1 MTKCRVDKCNNEVT
15 RYPKAGLCDKH
26 YVQLYRHGKILNRTN
41 KDPNEIIE
49 HENYAEIV
57 LYNKKQEEVSRA
69 LIDLEDIDKVKDLK
83 WYMDSRGY
91 AFNGKK
97 RVLLHRLVMDC
108 PNDMIV
114 DHINHNR
121 LDNRKENL
129 RICNSSQNNMNRNK
143 TNRNTSGYTGVC
155 YKPKINKWQSYI
167 TINKKSIHLGY
178 YNTPEE
184 ANEIR
189 KQAEID
195 YFGEYRNKNQKG
207 GGDNSL

>member
-1 MTKCRVDKCNNEVT
+1 M
-15 RYPKAGLCDKH
+15 PLMA
-26 YVQLYRHGKILNRTN
+26 
-41 KDPNEIIE
+41 
-49 HENYAEIV
+49 
-57 LYNKKQEEVSRA
+57 
-69 LIDLEDIDKVKDLK
+69 
-83 WYMDSRGY
+83 
-91 AFNGKK
+91 KK

-108 PNDMIV
+108 PNDMVV

-143 TNRNTSGYTGVC
+143 NNRKTSGYTGVC
-155 YKPKINKWQSYI
+155 YKPKINKWQAYI
-167 TINKKSIHLGY
+167 KEKKKPIHLGY